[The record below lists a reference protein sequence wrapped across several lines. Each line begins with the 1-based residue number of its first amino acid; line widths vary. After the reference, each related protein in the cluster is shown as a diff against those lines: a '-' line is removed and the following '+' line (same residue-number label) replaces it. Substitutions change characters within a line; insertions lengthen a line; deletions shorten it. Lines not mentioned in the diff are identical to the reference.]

1 MKKISSFIVKARY
14 VLLGIFVALVGLCSF
29 LMTKVNINYD
39 MLIYLDKDSTSTVAL
54 NKMEEEFGSVGQAQ
68 IMIKDI
74 SFEEAKNVESKLE
87 SIKGIASVVFT
98 ENVKDTEYFILF

>member
-39 MLIYLDKDSTSTVAL
+39 MLIYLDKGFNL
-54 NKMEEEFGSVGQAQ
+54 NCS
-68 IMIKDI
+68 
-74 SFEEAKNVESKLE
+74 S
-87 SIKGIASVVFT
+87 
-98 ENVKDTEYFILF
+98 